1 MSVQVKGNV
10 HTSSRTECHRLGL
23 KLLAGT
29 VECFQIYSLL
39 LGGLNGE
46 GITGASNVRA
56 LVVAF

>member
-1 MSVQVKGNV
+1 MYTQVLGQNV
-10 HTSSRTECHRLGL
+10 IDWASM
-23 KLLAGT
+23 LLAGT

-46 GITGASNVRA
+46 GITGVSNVRA